1 MTAAQLIAGLGLAPH
16 PEGGWYRELFRS
28 PQRVLSAARE
38 RSALTA
44 IYYLLEAD
52 QLSRWHV
59 VDSDESWHFHAG
71 APLELAVYSPA
82 TRELAAY
89 RLDCNS
95 ENGQPVG
102 VVPAFAWQAAR
113 STGDYSLV
121 SCCVGPG
128 FEFRDFRFVVE
139 VDGHQAHFDGPLRD
153 LRGLL

>member
-1 MTAAQLIAGLGLAPH
+1 VTAAQLIAGLGLAPH

-28 PQRVLSAARE
+28 AHRVQSGVRE
-38 RSALTA
+38 RSALTT

-52 QLSRWHV
+52 QVSRWHV

-71 APLELAVYSPA
+71 AALELSVYSPA
-82 TRELAAY
+82 TRELVAY
-89 RLDCNS
+89 RLDS
-95 ENGQPVG
+95 AAPTAQPVA
-102 VVPAFAWQAAR
+102 VVPALAWQAAR

-128 FEFRDFRFVVE
+128 FEFGDFRFVVE
-139 VDGHQAHFDGPLRD
+139 VEGYQAHFDGPLRD